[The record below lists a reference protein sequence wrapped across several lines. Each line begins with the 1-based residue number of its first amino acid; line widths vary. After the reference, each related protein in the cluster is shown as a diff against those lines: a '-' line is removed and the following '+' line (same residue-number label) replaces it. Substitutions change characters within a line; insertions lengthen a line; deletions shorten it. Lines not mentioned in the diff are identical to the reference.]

1 MSAALSPTSDPV
13 VGPWRPRAFGP
24 YDLLAPLARGG
35 MGAVWLARRRGDS
48 DVQGFC
54 AVKTVLRTLSAQP
67 AFLTRFRDEARVVVT
82 LNHRALCHVFD
93 VGVVDGESYLAMEL
107 VEGAT
112 VQRFLTALR
121 EAGEALPLD
130 VALMIA
136 DELVDALAH
145 VHERC
150 DPVTGAPLHIV
161 HRDISPQ
168 NMLVTFQGGVKVVDF
183 GVVSSSLR
191 QERTEAGHVIGKL
204 HYMAPEQA
212 RGEPAIAATDVY
224 SAGVVLWELVTGRRF
239 WGERDKGVIMMELVD
254 GAFLPPLDDD
264 SGVPPA
270 LRPVLRAALE
280 PDPTQ
285 RLADGAALQAA
296 LAAVTLPRAGPRA
309 LRDLVGR
316 VLRPEQERLSALM
329 RGASAVVVEAPREAT
344 RITHLAT
351 SEPTTS
357 HLDPTPPP
365 TTLAATTSERPPP
378 RPTTRPTTRPGAPPR
393 AALAVGTALGSAIVV
408 LGVWFSLRTSPV
420 PPAPAPLPP
429 AATTT
434 TTAPSPA
441 GVASLPLPLPV
452 PLPPTPTPSPTPP
465 PAPTAA
471 PTQRPTTARQAP
483 RPPATPLPDLGA
495 QLDYLERWCVARTP
509 CAGPLVAERRRLG
522 LLDAAALRQL
532 RDDATRCVSRCRR

>member
-35 MGAVWLARRRGDS
+35 MGAVWLARRRGDA
-48 DVQGFC
+48 DVPGFC

-145 VHERC
+145 VHERR

-224 SAGVVLWELVTGRRF
+224 SAGIVLWELVTGRRF

-270 LRPVLRAALE
+270 LRGVLRAALE

-316 VLRPEQERLSALM
+316 VLRPEQERLAALM
-329 RGASAVVVEAPREAT
+329 RGASAVVVEAPPEAT

-357 HLDPTPPP
+357 RLDPPPP
-365 TTLAATTSERPPP
+365 TTTLAATTSERPPP
-378 RPTTRPTTRPGAPPR
+378 GPGMRAPPPPR

-408 LGVWFSLRTSPV
+408 LGVWFTLRTSPTTAPP
-420 PPAPAPLPP
+420 PPAPPPP

-434 TTAPSPA
+434 PA
-441 GVASLPLPLPV
+441 PLPTV
-452 PLPPTPTPSPTPP
+452 VAPLAPPPTPPTPPPAPATPP

-471 PTQRPTTARQAP
+471 TTPRPTTARPGP

-495 QLDYLERWCVARTP
+495 QLDYLERWCVARAP

-522 LLDAAALRQL
+522 VLDAAALRQL
-532 RDDATRCVSRCRR
+532 RDDATRCVARCRR